1 MRKVLASLSVV
12 AVVAVSGYFLWGQ
25 ISERVQ
31 LLIRPPEAEPVPTV
45 TVENRSYRLL
55 VPSSGEL
62 LGLSTTPVMT
72 PRVRRGSLKI
82 SWLEKEGKIVQQ
94 GTPLVEFDPT
104 EAQLS
109 LQQSENQVNSY
120 SYQIDKSKGDA
131 DGEMTVLNL
140 DEQAASEEVDYA
152 TGQIRKDE
160 DIFSRWEIQESLM
173 SAALAEFRKTTL
185 GDKVGLR
192 ETVDKSNLKI
202 LSIDQQ
208 KAKVEMEMAQ
218 ETLSALSIEA
228 PSSGVLI
235 YQRMGM
241 DPLEVGTEVWPGQP
255 IMEIAQLDK
264 FRAKLQIPEKD
275 VLGISPGQKVSVVID
290 SFPKETF
297 TGAVSQVARIAQQID
312 REDPRKY
319 FECNVLLSVPVEF
332 MDQLKPGM
340 SVRAEIEL
348 GDFSDAIVLPR
359 SSLTKKDEEWVVY
372 VSEPGGFREQTVEI
386 IGSDHGFYLVK
397 GIDPGTLVCLRDPF
411 QSQKLVLPDFSAP
424 AAPARMERFVIYR

>member
-1 MRKVLASLSVV
+1 VRKVLVGLSVV
-12 AVVAVSGYFLWGQ
+12 MVVAVSGFFLWGQ

-31 LLIRPPEAEPVPTV
+31 LLIRPVAADPVPTV
-45 TVENRSYRLL
+45 TVENRAYRLL

-72 PRVRRGSLKI
+72 PRVRRGSLKV
-82 SWLEKEGKIVQQ
+82 SWLEREGKIVQP

-109 LQQSENQVNSY
+109 LQQSENEVNSY
-120 SYQIDKSKGDA
+120 SYQIDRSKGDA
-131 DGEMTVLNL
+131 DGEMSVLNL
-140 DEQAASEEVDYA
+140 DEEAATEELNYA

-160 DIFSRWEIQESLM
+160 EIFSRWEIQESLM

-192 ETVDKSNLKI
+192 ETLDKSNLKI

-208 KAKVEMEMAQ
+208 KARVEMEMAQ
-218 ETLSALSIEA
+218 DTLSALTIDA
-228 PSSGVLI
+228 PASGVLI

-241 DPLEVGTEVWPGQP
+241 DPLEVGAEVWPGQP
-255 IMEIAQLDK
+255 ILEIAQLDK

-275 VLGISPGQKVSVVID
+275 VLGISPGQNVSVVVE
-290 SFPKETF
+290 SFPNEIF
-297 TGAVSQVARIAQQID
+297 TGKVDRVARIAQQVD

-319 FECNVLLSVPVEF
+319 FECNVLLDVPLEF

-340 SVRAEIEL
+340 TVKAEIEL
-348 GDFSDAIVLPR
+348 GDYADAIVLPR
-359 SSLTKKDEEWVVY
+359 SSVTKKDELWVVF
-372 VSEPGGFREQTVEI
+372 VSELGGFREQAVEI
-386 IGSDHGFYLVK
+386 IGSDHGFYMVK
-397 GIDPGTLVCLRDPF
+397 GIDPGTMVCLRDPF
-411 QSQKLVLPDFSAP
+411 QSQKLVLPDFNAP